1 MAELNRCYEGV
12 YLTVVTLRIDL
23 IVGKCG
29 SKGVTSIKLF
39 DGFVM
44 LVDFLKWDT
53 KEGGGFWLEGQQLH
67 LREAVNSFR
76 RTDFEGFLGRCPA
89 VEGG

>member
-1 MAELNRCYEGV
+1 MAVFNRCYEGL
-12 YLTVVTLRIDL
+12 YLAVVALRIDL
-23 IVGKCG
+23 VVRECGGKV
-29 SKGVTSIKLF
+29 VTCIKVF

-44 LVDFLKWDT
+44 LVDFLIGDT

-89 VEGG
+89 VESG